1 VADISMIEASPLV
14 SALRLS
20 KTYVQRRPWS
30 RQKFTV
36 HALKGIDLT
45 IRAGST
51 FALVGESGSGK
62 STLALCLARLEQPTA
77 GEIWFDGRDLL
88 GLKGQDLMRVRC
100 QIQLIFQET
109 AASLNPRMTAEQII
123 TEPMYIH
130 SAGTQTERKTR
141 AVDLMD
147 KVGLPPAWLKRRPHQ
162 FSGGQRQRLAIARA
176 LALQPRFLIL
186 DEAFSGLD
194 LAVQAQIVALL
205 QNLQTADGLTYLFI
219 SHDLSLMGAIADEIA
234 ILHAGQIVE
243 QGSSTDLFSRPR
255 HPQTQALLEAIPGR
269 HGQGMQDSG

>member
-1 VADISMIEASPLV
+1 MSEAPPLV
-14 SALRLS
+14 RALRLS
-20 KTYVQRRPWS
+20 KAYVQRRPWS
-30 RQKFTV
+30 RTEFTV

-45 IRAGST
+45 IRPGST

-88 GLKGQDLMRVRC
+88 GLKGQDLMRARG

-130 SAGTQTERKTR
+130 SAGTQEERRKR

-147 KVGLPPAWLKRRPHQ
+147 QVGLPPAWLKRRPRQ

-194 LAVQAQIVALL
+194 LAVQGQIVALL
-205 QNLQTADGLTYLFI
+205 QSLQAANRLTYLFI

-234 ILHAGQIVE
+234 ILHEGQIVE
-243 QGSSTDLFSRPR
+243 QGSSADLFSRPR

-269 HGQGMQDSG
+269 HGDGRLDSG